1 MLALL
6 LVAICLVLSNSA
18 AIGIEASGIGA
29 HTRLR
34 LRVIVGLFETT
45 TPILGLQLGRSL
57 ASTLSR
63 AAHSIGVASGGA
75 HS

>member
-6 LVAICLVLSNSA
+6 LVAISLGLSNFA
-18 AIGIEASGIGA
+18 AIGIEVSGIDA

-45 TPILGLQLGRSL
+45 TPILGLRLSRSL
-57 ASTLSR
+57 ASTLSH
-63 AAHSIGVASGGA
+63 AAHSIGVASEGA
-75 HS
+75 CS